1 MISSIYKTVTIPEMD
16 VEVSVDLD
24 DSDVLEAV
32 EEANLGIEDFVTHMI
47 FDEDDMAEYLLVN
60 GHDSVVDSEEVN
72 RLKAENEKLRN
83 ALKQIYRTASSGVP
97 SDAFQEGGA

>member
-1 MISSIYKTVTIPEMD
+1 MSSSIYKTVTIPEMD

-24 DSDVLEAV
+24 DSELLEAV

-60 GHDSVVDSEEVN
+60 GHDSVTDSEEVD
-72 RLKAENEKLRN
+72 RLKAENEKLKN
-83 ALKQIYRTASSGVP
+83 TIKQIYQTILASGFNP
-97 SDAFQEGGA
+97 YEGGA

>member
-1 MISSIYKTVTIPEMD
+1 MSSSIYKTVTIPEMD

-83 ALKQIYRTASSGVP
+83 ALKQIYRTAISGLP

>member
-1 MISSIYKTVTIPEMD
+1 MSSSIYKTVTIPEMD

-60 GHDSVVDSEEVN
+60 GHDSVTDSEEVD
-72 RLKAENEKLRN
+72 RLKAENEKLKN
-83 ALKQIYRTASSGVP
+83 TIKQIYQTILASGFNP
-97 SDAFQEGGA
+97 YEGGA

>member
-1 MISSIYKTVTIPEMD
+1 MSSSIYKTVTIPEMD

-32 EEANLGIEDFVTHMI
+32 EEANLGIEDFVTYMI

-60 GHDSVVDSEEVN
+60 GHDSVTDSEEVD
-72 RLKAENEKLRN
+72 RLKAENEKLKN
-83 ALKQIYRTASSGVP
+83 TIKQIYQTILASGFNP
-97 SDAFQEGGA
+97 YEGGA